1 MGDKIYMSQTKF
13 DELSK
18 KLIYMREVEFK
29 TNRKTMSEAIDQGG
43 GMHDNAGYEYA
54 AAQESIILSKI
65 SELENILS
73 NVQIIKNLE
82 INTSA
87 VSLGTKVK
95 LLDIE
100 TDEVKDFVIV
110 GAYETDLDKDH
121 ISYLTPIAKALIGKK
136 VHEIAEIQL
145 PKGNVNYE
153 VLNIE
158 KADIW

>member
-43 GMHDNAGYEYA
+43 GMHDNAGYEHA